1 MIRTLPAFFLELEL
15 PVMNKTLDIKTDSFT
30 ACFSFYL
37 NGAAYENNV
46 TLRLSMPPGSGWV
59 DLSISV
65 DQCFDDCLIS
75 FSYETSAGLKG
86 SEDLGRMIMPSWL
99 YACAGFDKR
108 SKSFVLSANNST
120 LKISLGSNIFEGIN
134 EFSVKLT
141 QWDNPGKFGLFNIYA
156 GNEFIPCNSTTG
168 PIYAWNKTDWRID
181 ENHKQVIMS
190 RPVYKSEICNKEKI
204 LLLTFPSTWEKTS
217 EIATLL
223 GGLVVNFQHRTNLQA
238 WLRSIGVKG
247 VSQFI
252 WSGKMDGNISDV
264 SWSNGYP
271 KDYNST
277 NDCIFCYTS
286 CYQTACN
293 FKWYSLIAMKEDRH
307 FTLR

>member
-1 MIRTLPAFFLELEL
+1 MLP
-15 PVMNKTLDIKTDSFT
+15 
-30 ACFSFYL
+30 
-37 NGAAYENNV
+37 
-46 TLRLSMPPGSGWV
+46 
-59 DLSISV
+59 
-65 DQCFDDCLIS
+65 
-75 FSYETSAGLKG
+75 
-86 SEDLGRMIMPSWL
+86 
-99 YACAGFDKR
+99 
-108 SKSFVLSANNST
+108 
-120 LKISLGSNIFEGIN
+120 
-134 EFSVKLT
+134 
-141 QWDNPGKFGLFNIYA
+141 
-156 GNEFIPCNSTTG
+156 
-168 PIYAWNKTDWRID
+168 
-181 ENHKQVIMS
+181 
-190 RPVYKSEICNKEKI
+190 KSEICNKEKI

-217 EIATLL
+217 DIATLL

-247 VSQFI
+247 ASQYI

-293 FKWYSLIAMKEDRH
+293 FKWYSLIAMKENRH